1 MTIPIGMLCMCD
13 AFYASVTISIIT
25 SSSRYHVILILII
38 MQLVTDIARMGM
50 GMDLELGHRV

>member
-1 MTIPIGMLCMCD
+1 MCD